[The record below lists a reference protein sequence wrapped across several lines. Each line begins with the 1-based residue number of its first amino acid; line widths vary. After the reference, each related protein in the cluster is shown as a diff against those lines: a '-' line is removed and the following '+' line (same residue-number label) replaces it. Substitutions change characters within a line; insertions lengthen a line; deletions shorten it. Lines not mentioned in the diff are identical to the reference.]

1 MNANDDISG
10 QPVTGLA
17 GALGRREPTSEAG
30 LVPLPWFPFEVLSSP
45 GCRRSAARIARRT
58 ERAWWILRRT
68 LDVAPRVRL
77 LVLDRDDWPRYAER
91 DDFGVVHLT
100 AAGDLVAGAEP
111 AEAWSLLSA
120 WLREALDA
128 RTLARLLHLHGQDL
142 RTRGPALGAI
152 AEALVAH
159 ELGHFFAAA
168 SGVRFP
174 RRWLDEAFANYA
186 MVAVLGETDPL
197 GLRRLGSLA
206 EAVESLD
213 AELPSLAEF
222 EARFGALDLVPSV
235 LAQLALTRG
244 VYQAYAAAS
253 SAPLARMFHLFR
265 TAVAGDRLPD
275 HELVRL
281 LALHAHPTLAAI
293 PEFFPPAPYRAAA

>member
-1 MNANDDISG
+1 MTAHDISG
-10 QPVTGLA
+10 AAATGL
-17 GALGRREPTSEAG
+17 GAALAWRDDAPNTG
-30 LVPLPWFPFEVLSSP
+30 LVALPWFAFEVVSSTSS
-45 GCRRSAARIARRT
+45 RRAAARIARRT
-58 ERAWWILRRT
+58 ERAYWVLRRA

-77 LVLDRDDWPRYAER
+77 LVLDQDDWPRHAER
-91 DDFGVVHLT
+91 PEFGVTHLT
-100 AAGDLVAGAEP
+100 AAGDLVVGAEP
-111 AEAWSLLSA
+111 AEAWSVLSA
-120 WLREALDA
+120 WLRDSLDP
-128 RTLARLLHLHGQDL
+128 RTLSRLLHLHGRDL
-142 RTRGPALGAI
+142 RTGGPALGAI

-159 ELGHFFAAA
+159 ELGHRFAAA

-213 AELPSLAEF
+213 AELPPLTHF
-222 EARFGALDLVPSV
+222 ETRFGELDLASSV

-244 VYQAYAAAS
+244 VYQAYAAAE
-253 SAPLARMFHLFR
+253 SAPLARMFRLF
-265 TAVAGDRLPD
+265 TTTVASDRLPD
-275 HELVRL
+275 HEIVRL

-293 PEFFPPAPYRAAA
+293 PALFPPAPFRAAA